1 MVAALRAMR
10 PEANVALIVGGMDRH
25 LDYDQVDEYLC
36 SGARRVTL
44 IQAPTNGVS
53 IGRRFASAHPGRTH
67 VVADLEE
74 AVRTAAALPD
84 VDVVL
89 LSPGAASYDLYANYE
104 AKGAAYC
111 GFIDACQ
118 VGRWPRG

>member
-1 MVAALRAMR
+1 
-10 PEANVALIVGGMDRH
+10 MDRH

-44 IQAPTNGVS
+44 IQAPTNGIS
-53 IGRRFASAHPGRTH
+53 IGRRFANAHPGLTH
-67 VVADLEE
+67 VVADLDE

-89 LSPGAASYDLYANYE
+89 LSPGAASYDLYVNYE
-104 AKGAAYC
+104 AKGAAYR
-111 GFIDACQ
+111 GFIDALP
-118 VGRWPRG
+118 GRTAGPAGDVAPSN